1 MGASMLTAALVFA
14 KHGIPV
20 FPCRTDNKAPL
31 TANGFK
37 DATIDEKQIRSWFGV
52 QYPSAMIGMPT
63 GKASGRLGIDSD
75 LNPSKGID
83 GPKALAGL
91 AAKHGPLPKTPIC
104 ATPRGGTHHHFAWT
118 EALGITNSKGALP
131 DGLDVRGE
139 GGYVIL
145 PPSVNADGVAYKWVG
160 DADPFA
166 PPPELPKWLTK
177 QINSTPR
184 TRRWAKSALQKECE
198 AVAQARPG
206 ERNNVLNIAA
216 FNLGQ
221 IVGGGGLDEDAVRA
235 ALFAAAEACKLVED
249 DGADRARATIESGIS
264 AGRQQPRYRSG
275 NGAQAALVL
284 PASAAGT
291 TSSATSPP
299 SGALGGSTPPPPP
312 PPPPAATPT
321 AAPGGAP
328 GGPAPTPSA
337 IDNALEVFK
346 RWLMLKDYTPVL
358 TVLGTV
364 AANRLPGDPV
374 WLGLIAPPSSAKT
387 EILNALS
394 GLSYVQR
401 VGTLTPAGLLSGT
414 PRQQQAQ
421 GAQGGLLRQIGQFG
435 IIVCKDFG
443 SILDMRPDT
452 KAEVLA
458 ALREIYD
465 GHWTRHLG
473 SDGGKVLT
481 WSGKVGLLFGVT
493 GVIDAHYGVIG
504 AMGDRF
510 LFNRIEPHHDQF
522 LWALK
527 HTGAAGAQMRR
538 ELAQAVTDLFA
549 SPMQQPQPLDD
560 METKRF
566 HRLAYT
572 TVCLRGAIARDMR
585 TRELETV
592 YGAEGT
598 GRIGLALE
606 RLFMGLTRLGVDRA
620 RAFAVI
626 KTVAMDSTPPNR
638 RCIYR
643 HLFSLKPNAAT
654 TADVATFVKLP
665 TKTARRALEELQA
678 YGLIERVSQ
687 GQGKPTLWRAP

>member
-1 MGASMLTAALVFA
+1 MGAPILAAALEYA
-14 KHGIPV
+14 RHSIPV

-37 DATIDEKQIRSWFGV
+37 DATTDEKQIKLWFGV

-63 GKASGRLGIDSD
+63 GKASGRLALDSD
-75 LNPSKGID
+75 LDPNKGID

-91 AAKHGPLPKTPIC
+91 TAKHGPLPKTPIC
-104 ATPRGGTHHHFAWT
+104 ATPRGGTHHHFGWT

-145 PPSVNADGVAYKWVG
+145 PPSVNADGVAYKWIG

-198 AVAQARPG
+198 TVAQARPG

-221 IVGGGGLDEDAVRA
+221 IIGGEALDEDAVRD
-235 ALFAAAEACKLVED
+235 ALFIAAEACKLIED
-249 DGADRARATIESGIS
+249 DGADKARATIDSGIN
-264 AGRQQPRYRSG
+264 AGRQQPRYRFG
-275 NGAQAALVL
+275 NGAQAGLIYA
-284 PASAAGT
+284 PSAG
-291 TSSATSPP
+291 SA
-299 SGALGGSTPPPPP
+299 PPPPP
-312 PPPPAATPT
+312 PPPSAATPA

-328 GGPAPTPSA
+328 GGPAPTSSA

-346 RWLMLKDYTPVL
+346 RWLLLKDYTPVL

-364 AANRLPGDPV
+364 AANLLPGDPV

-394 GLSYVQR
+394 GLPYVQR
-401 VGTLTPAGLLSGT
+401 VGTLTSAGLLSGT

-452 KAEVLA
+452 KAELLA

-473 SDGGKVLT
+473 SDGGKILT

-493 GVIDAHYGVIG
+493 GVIDAHYAVIG

-527 HTGAAGAQMRR
+527 HTGAAGVQMRK

-560 METKRF
+560 TETKRF

-572 TVCLRGAIARDMR
+572 AVCLRGAIARDTR
-585 TRELETV
+585 TKELETI
-592 YGAEGT
+592 YGTEGT

-606 RLFMGLTRLGVDRA
+606 RLFMGLTTLGVDRA
-620 RAFAVI
+620 RAFSVI
-626 KTVAMDSTPPNR
+626 KTVAMDSAPPNR
-638 RCIYR
+638 RRIYK
-643 HLFSLKPNAAT
+643 HLWSLKPNAAT
-654 TADVATFVKLP
+654 TTDVAIFVHLP
-665 TKTARRALEELQA
+665 TKTTRRALEELEA

-687 GQGKPTLWRAP
+687 GQGKASLWQVP